1 MKKIDIKM
9 TEDSRVKELEVDL
22 VEDQTE
28 KDIGDLREL
37 ENQVRAVGAKLED
50 VLRKVRIY

>member
-9 TEDSRVKELEVDL
+9 TEDSRVKELEIDV